1 MRRTVFT
8 ITLVL
13 LTVVGVWAQRFQ
25 SAGLYFNITDET
37 AKTVEVTYE
46 VKSSGSNYSSLSGV
60 LGIPATVTYNEV
72 EYSVTGIGEYAFR
85 KCSALTQVTLPNSV
99 TSIGESAFRECSAL
113 AQVNIPGSVTD
124 IGNWA
129 FNECAALT
137 HITIPDGVTAIG
149 YGTFQ
154 NCSALAQVTIGSG
167 VTTIGEYAF
176 YICSSL
182 TEMTIPDN
190 VTRIESNAFKSC
202 SSLTEVNI
210 GNGLAS
216 MGAGALANCESLTH
230 FNVASGNTAYCTED
244 GILFNQNK
252 TTLIQY
258 PAGKIESAYTIPT
271 SVTHLG
277 TEAFYGSSRLLTLH
291 CGMSTPPVLGSNC
304 FRNSG
309 ITTVYIPAGTL
320 AAYTSAWGNSYTYI
334 EEWELTV
341 HVETPGGLEAA
352 LDGHSPSI
360 ITKLTITGTLN
371 ETDFNLIKNNMT
383 RLYALDIS
391 GITNTTLPDE
401 VFAVN
406 TTLLQ
411 VDLPSQLTAIPV
423 WAFLRCKISSITIP
437 NTVTS
442 IGKEAF
448 YKCAELTEVTIPESV
463 TSIGDRA
470 FANCSALTRVIW
482 NAIHCGD
489 FVYDSS
495 TMTYPPFYNSPVTDF
510 TWGEQVEHIPAFVC
524 YKMNRLT
531 KVSIPES
538 VTSMGDMA
546 FAHCTALTQVN
557 WNAVNC
563 GDIANNS
570 SGSFYPPFYNTSVTH
585 FIWGEQVVHIPAYS
599 CYGMNRL
606 TKMTLPES
614 VTSIGEYAF
623 GHCSALTEMTALG
636 IVPPTAGDFAFEAVS
651 REIPVYVPA
660 SALAAYQTADTW
672 SEFIHL
678 QAIGTTGLQTPTLPE
693 NIIINGGQLHNPQ
706 GLYVSLYDMQGR
718 LVYSGND
725 TVINQPTG
733 VYVIRCADSNCK
745 VLF

>member
-1 MRRTVFT
+1 MTIDMRRTIFT

-137 HITIPDGVTAIG
+137 HITIPDGMTAIG

-182 TEMTIPDN
+182 TEVTVPDN

-202 SSLTEVNI
+202 SSLTEVTI
-210 GNGLAS
+210 GNGLTS
-216 MGAGALANCESLTH
+216 MGAGAFANCESLTH
-230 FNVASGNTAYCTED
+230 FNVASGNTTYCTED

-291 CGMSTPPVLGSNC
+291 CGMTIPPVLGSNC

-309 ITTVYIPAGTL
+309 ITTVFIPAGTL
-320 AAYTSAWGNSYTYI
+320 AAYTNAWGNSYTYI

-341 HVETPGGLEAA
+341 HVETPGGLEA
-352 LDGHSPSI
+352 
-360 ITKLTITGTLN
+360 
-371 ETDFNLIKNNMT
+371 E
-383 RLYALDIS
+383 
-391 GITNTTLPDE
+391 LPDE

-463 TSIGDRA
+463 TSIGNRA

-482 NAIHCGD
+482 DAIHCGD

-531 KVSIPES
+531 EVSIPES

-546 FAHCTALTQVN
+546 FAHCTALAQVN

-563 GDIANNS
+563 RGIANNS

-606 TKMTLPES
+606 TKMTIPES

-623 GHCSALTEMTALG
+623 GNCSTLTEMTALG

-693 NIIINGGQLHNPQ
+693 NITVNGGQLHNPQ